1 LAATLDAVT
10 RNPGSSDRSVRFE
23 LLFRRDYS
31 AVAAYV
37 ARRAS
42 PDAVEDLVDEVFLV
56 AWRRLEVVPEDPLP
70 WLLTVARNVLGTH
83 IRAARR
89 GRALRL
95 RLATEYVDAIT
106 PSGRTDEVAAALA
119 ALHPRDREVLMLIGW
134 EGLTPTQAARVLGQ
148 SPATFRVRLHRAR
161 GRFRKLLDV
170 DAAERSTELDDLSLV
185 TEVSNV

>member
-1 LAATLDAVT
+1 
-10 RNPGSSDRSVRFE
+10 VRFE
-23 LLFRRDYS
+23 LLFRDHYG

-42 PDAVEDLVDEVFLV
+42 PDAVEDVVDDVFLV
-56 AWRRLEVVPEDPLP
+56 AWRRLEVVPADALP
-70 WLLTVARNVLGTH
+70 WLLAVARNVLGTH
-83 IRAARR
+83 IRGARR

-95 RLATEYVDAIT
+95 RLATAGVDAVS
-106 PSGRTDEVAAALA
+106 PCGRTDGVRAALE

-161 GRFRKLLDV
+161 ARLRRLLDL
-170 DAAERSTELDDLSLV
+170 DAEHGSTELDDLSLAR
-185 TEVSNV
+185 EVSNV

>member
-1 LAATLDAVT
+1 MTD
-10 RNPGSSDRSVRFE
+10 NPRSSDRSVRFE
-23 LLFRRDYS
+23 LLFRDNYG

-42 PDAVEDLVDEVFLV
+42 PDAVEDVVDDVFLV
-56 AWRRLEVVPEDPLP
+56 AWRRLEVVPADPLP

-83 IRAARR
+83 IRGARR

-95 RLATEYVDAIT
+95 RLATEWVDAVT
-106 PSGRTDEVAAALA
+106 PPAWTDGVRVALA
-119 ALHPRDREVLMLIGW
+119 ALNPRDREALMLIGW

-161 GRFRKLLDV
+161 ARLRKLLDV
-170 DAAERSTELDDLSLV
+170 DAEEGSTDDLSLIK
-185 TEVSNV
+185 EVANV